1 MKLMLKK
8 RKRFYHNKNY
18 SNPFFRQRK
27 RSVFRNLPGKFNWRF
42 KLIFLLILAIIIT
55 IIWFLFFSSRFDI
68 KTIEIKGNK
77 RISADEIGDLI
88 WKQTN
93 EKRFLFGSQ
102 KNLNLFNKD
111 EFSDLLK
118 EKYNFNS
125 VAIKKRPFHK
135 IILEVGERDYSL
147 IWYEEEKYYYI
158 DSDGYVISGA
168 DPLQI
173 NQKEY
178 PLAEN
183 KGSLI
188 ISEKRVKIKK
198 EDIEYIVKLFQEFK
212 NNLKNFNIGE
222 GQTFEID
229 RFIVDNDINTA
240 KIALINGPII
250 YFNTSAD
257 MNEQINKL
265 TAFISQ
271 KIKDNFKNIKI
282 IKLGYGDRIY
292 YE

>member
-1 MKLMLKK
+1 MLKK
-8 RKRFYHNKNY
+8 RKRLFYYNKNY

-27 RSVFRNLPGKFNWRF
+27 RNVFRNLPGKFSWRF

-55 IIWFLFFSSRFDI
+55 IIWFLFFFSQFDI
-68 KTIEIKGNK
+68 KIIEIEGNK
-77 RISADEIGDLI
+77 RISADEISDFT
-88 WKQTN
+88 WKQTK

-102 KNLNLFNKD
+102 KNLNLFNED
-111 EFSDLLK
+111 EFSDSLK
-118 EKYNFNS
+118 EKYNFND

-135 IILEVGERDYSL
+135 IIVRIEEKNCSL

-168 DPLQI
+168 NPLEI
-173 NQKEY
+173 NQKDY
-178 PLAEN
+178 PLVEN
-183 KGSLI
+183 KGNLI

-229 RFIVDNDINTA
+229 RFIVDNDIDTA

-271 KIKDNFKNIKI
+271 TLKNNLKNIKI
-282 IKLGYGDRIY
+282 IKLKYGDRIY